1 MRKRLKL
8 KSYPLARC
16 GTMCSETRREH
27 IAANSNTASCVVIS
41 EKLHHLKDVEFA
53 VAVRDA
59 MRAKGFI
66 FGRALA

>member
-1 MRKRLKL
+1 
-8 KSYPLARC
+8 
-16 GTMCSETRREH
+16 MCSETRREH

-66 FGRALA
+66 FGWALE